1 MYAVHVS
8 DEIGGKENRKYSA
21 TVPGRDT
28 LCSFRIPSSILPV
41 LHYSHLFLSFP
52 LLSANHFLWPLLSAS
67 TASIQGKAAGA
78 GGSEGGGTDPAAVA
92 AVRFCLS
99 LFSACLKR
107 NRMDPTDRV
116 VLSMAAPFVPLLG
129 QCLRLSGAVDVVTIA
144 TRCLCTLLTWGIQVE
159 PKFVQAVGELLHIAV
174 PAFYCHE
181 DFCSA
186 YHLLFSVVDIEC
198 ATSFP
203 PLTLVQLSLSPSLH
217 SSFPYSFFLSHHCT
231 IPN

>member
-1 MYAVHVS
+1 MCIH
-8 DEIGGKENRKYSA
+8 
-21 TVPGRDT
+21 
-28 LCSFRIPSSILPV
+28 C
-41 LHYSHLFLSFP
+41 
-52 LLSANHFLWPLLSAS
+52 
-67 TASIQGKAAGA
+67 IQGKSAGA

-159 PKFVQAVGELLHIAV
+159 PKFVQAVGELHHIAIPPCYRHQDLV
-174 PAFYCHE
+174 LCI
-181 DFCSA
+181 
-186 YHLLFSVVDIEC
+186 LFIVVDHES
-198 ATSFP
+198 ATSPFSLLHSLSSPFHPFLLPPFLLSYTFP
-203 PLTLVQLSLSPSLH
+203 PHFFVLLPFSSL
-217 SSFPYSFFLSHHCT
+217 YCT
-231 IPN
+231 

>member
-1 MYAVHVS
+1 MTTTIY
-8 DEIGGKENRKYSA
+8 
-21 TVPGRDT
+21 
-28 LCSFRIPSSILPV
+28 L
-41 LHYSHLFLSFP
+41 
-52 LLSANHFLWPLLSAS
+52 
-67 TASIQGKAAGA
+67 QGKSAGA

-159 PKFVQAVGELLHIAV
+159 PKFVQAVGELHHIDVSV
-174 PAFYCHE
+174 PAVMISMSCYVCV
-181 DFCSA
+181 A
-186 YHLLFSVVDIEC
+186 
-198 ATSFP
+198 
-203 PLTLVQLSLSPSLH
+203 
-217 SSFPYSFFLSHHCT
+217 SSGWS
-231 IPN
+231 